1 MFELNKNLELPPQ
14 LKWKFLHEPELLGW
28 TIRARNYNTFVAD
41 AMFWFCFAVIMIS
54 SILMYRSMDDDPVF
68 SGILAVL
75 FFSVV
80 SISLIS
86 ITHQRMNFAYRLTR
100 SGVEYCKWKDFPEW
114 ALTFLKW
121 LAGITAIFFIF
132 MATIDPSFLLGALIG
147 PGGVGLTYLSMAY
160 SKSYREIHT
169 EYHHHE
175 FK

>member
-41 AMFWFCFAVIMIS
+41 AMFWFCFAAIMIS
-54 SILMYRSMDDDPVF
+54 LILMYRSMDDDPVF
-68 SGILAVL
+68 SGILTVL

-114 ALTFLKW
+114 ALT
-121 LAGITAIFFIF
+121 
-132 MATIDPSFLLGALIG
+132 
-147 PGGVGLTYLSMAY
+147 
-160 SKSYREIHT
+160 
-169 EYHHHE
+169 
-175 FK
+175 